1 MIALSIRRGYHRHSK
16 SQNKST
22 HFHKEH
28 SIIKITKEKVTVMY
42 VLKNRNDKQRANIY
56 ANIINNVQNHDDH
69 FVFRV

>member
-1 MIALSIRRGYHRHSK
+1 
-16 SQNKST
+16 
-22 HFHKEH
+22 
-28 SIIKITKEKVTVMY
+28 MY